1 LNHYDVGILGLTGG
15 SMRRRDFIA
24 AIGGATA
31 LPLAARAQQLSGPV
45 IGFLGTAS
53 PTQHAEQLG
62 AFHQGLKHEG
72 YIEGQNLTVEYRWA
86 NDRYERLPAL
96 AAELVRRKVA
106 AIVAHGPGV
115 LPAKAATTTIPIVF
129 FTGVDPV
136 ATGIVA
142 SLNRPGGNLTGV
154 SMLNVELTPK
164 RLELARELAPATTS
178 MAVILNP
185 VNPNAPQVSKEIQ
198 ATAGILGIKAH
209 VLNARSESDID
220 SAFTAAVGLKVG
232 AVVIGPDP
240 LFNARV
246 QQFAGLSLRHG
257 VAAIYQY
264 RQFAAAGGVMSY
276 GGSITDLYRQ
286 VGSYTGRVLKG
297 AKTAEL
303 PIQQSTK
310 AELIINLKTAKALGL
325 TVPETLL
332 ARADEV
338 IE

>member
-1 LNHYDVGILGLTGG
+1 
-15 SMRRRDFIA
+15 MKRREFITLA
-24 AIGGATA
+24 GGAA
-31 LPLAARAQQLSGPV
+31 AAWPLAARSQQPARPV
-45 IGFLGTAS
+45 IGFLGTALPS
-53 PTQHAEQLG
+53 QHADQLG
-62 AFHQGLKHEG
+62 AFHQGLKDEG
-72 YIEGQNLTVEYRWA
+72 YIEGHNLTIEYRWA
-86 NDRYERLPAL
+86 NDRYERLPSL
-96 AAELVRRKVA
+96 AAELVRHEVA
-106 AIVAHGPGV
+106 VIVAHGPGV
-115 LPAKAATTTIPIVF
+115 LPAKGATATIPIVF

-136 ATGIVA
+136 EAGIVA

-164 RLELARELAPATTS
+164 RLELARELAPAATS

-185 VNPNAPQVSKEIQ
+185 INPNASLVSKELQ
-198 ATAGILGIKAH
+198 VTASILGLKAH
-209 VLNARSESDID
+209 VLNARSESEID
-220 SAFTAAVGLKVG
+220 TAFTTSAGLKVG

-240 LFNARV
+240 FFNARV
-246 QQFAGLSLRHG
+246 RQFAALTLRHG
-257 VAAIYQY
+257 MPTVYQY
-264 RQFAAAGGVMSY
+264 RQFAAAGGLMSY

-297 AKTAEL
+297 EKPAEL

-325 TVPETLL
+325 TVPLALL

>member
-1 LNHYDVGILGLTGG
+1 
-15 SMRRRDFIA
+15 MRRREFIGLAGA
-24 AIGGATA
+24 AAA
-31 LPLAARAQQLSGPV
+31 WPLVARAQQPARQA

-53 PTQHAEQLG
+53 PSQHADQLG
-62 AFHQGLKHEG
+62 AFHEGLKDQG
-72 YIEGQNLTVEYRWA
+72 YIESQNLTVEYRWA
-86 NDRYERLPAL
+86 NDRYERLPSL
-96 AAELVRRKVA
+96 AAELVRREVA
-106 AIVAHGPGV
+106 VIVTHGPGV
-115 LPAKAATTTIPIVF
+115 LPAKGATATIPIVF

-136 ATGIVA
+136 QTGIVA

-164 RLELARELAPATTS
+164 RLELARELAPGATS

-185 VNPNAPQVSKEIQ
+185 INPNAPQVSKQLQ
-198 ATAGILGIKAH
+198 ATASILGFKAH
-209 VLNARSESDID
+209 VLNAGSESEID
-220 SAFTAAVGLKVG
+220 TAFTASAGLKVG

-240 LFNARV
+240 FFNARV
-246 QQFAGLSLRHG
+246 RQFADLTLRHG
-257 VAAIYQY
+257 IPTVYQY
-264 RQFAAAGGVMSY
+264 RQFATAGGLMSY

-297 AKTAEL
+297 EKPAEL

-325 TVPETLL
+325 TVPQTLL
-332 ARADEV
+332 VRADEV